1 MSSFHYS
8 LKGINDCENDD
19 KTNKEFCDCLSNLKS
34 KFLTLFLTKDKGK
47 NIRGCSET
55 NWNKINFI

>member
-34 KFLTLFLTKDKGK
+34 KFLTVFLNKDKGK
-47 NIRGCSET
+47 NIRGCSKT
-55 NWNKINFI
+55 N

>member
-55 NWNKINFI
+55 N